1 MNILKSINIARRFL
15 MHSITKNIGTS
26 NFDQNIDPNNK
37 IKVKR
42 VLICRPNAR
51 LGNLLL
57 LTPLIQEV
65 TATFPECKIDL
76 FVKGSLAP
84 VLFKNYR
91 NIDHVIHL
99 PGKPFKHFI
108 KYIQAWTALRKN
120 NYDIVINV
128 SKSSSSGKLST
139 QFANAKYKF
148 SGDFNEDL
156 KLKYNDYEHMAKY
169 PVYNFRNYLDKLG
182 FVKNDQPIPSLNLR
196 LSFFEIANGKKLLKK
211 IVNNEKE
218 TICLFTYATGN
229 KCYSESWWED
239 LYQRLLIEFPNHNI
253 IEVLPKE
260 NVSQIGF
267 KAPTYYSRNLRK
279 IGALIANT
287 QLFIGADS
295 GMMHLASA
303 VLTPTVG
310 LFSITDQNMYQP
322 YNNNSIAINTN
333 DTTSMESKIDKI
345 NKTLFSSNND
355 SVAYTELGLIVAALI
370 S

>member
-1 MNILKSINIARRFL
+1 MNILKSINVGRRFL
-15 MHSITKNIGTS
+15 MHSLTKNIGNS
-26 NFDQNIDPNNK
+26 HFNQNIDHNSK

-57 LTPLIQEV
+57 LTPLLQEV
-65 TATFPECKIDL
+65 SSTFPQCKIDL
-76 FVKGSLAP
+76 FVKGNLAP
-84 VLFKNYR
+84 ILFKNYK
-91 NIDHVIHL
+91 NVDHIIHL
-99 PGKPFKHFI
+99 PGKPFKHLI
-108 KYIQAWTALRKN
+108 KYIKAWTALRRH

-128 SKSSSSGKLST
+128 SKNSSSGKLSA
-139 QFANAKYKF
+139 QFANSKYKF
-148 SGDFNEDL
+148 SGDFNEDI
-156 KLKYNDYEHMAKY
+156 KLKYDDYEHIAKY
-169 PVYNFRNYLDKLG
+169 PVYNFRNYLDQMGLS
-182 FVKNDQPIPSLNLR
+182 KNEQSIPLMNLK

-211 IVNNEKE
+211 IVNNEKK

-239 LYQRLLIEFPNHNI
+239 VYQRLLVEFPNYNI

-260 NVSQIGF
+260 NISQIGF
-267 KAPTYYSRNLRK
+267 KAPTYYSKNLRK

-287 QLFIGADS
+287 ELFIGADS

-310 LFSITDQNMYQP
+310 LFSITDENIYQP

-333 DTTSMESKIDKI
+333 DTDIESWIDKI
-345 NKTLFSSNND
+345 SKILFSSDNNPI
-355 SVAYTELGLIVAALI
+355 AYTELGLIVAALI
-370 S
+370 N